1 MIRND
6 SVFKIGH
13 ISRTHG
19 VKGEVEILFTDDPF
33 DRGELDYL
41 VLEIDG
47 IMVPFFFSEYRYK
60 GGHSALFTFEDVDSE
75 EKARRFVG
83 LSVFYPKAEAARI
96 ATEAAEEGEE
106 MDLSSLR
113 ALTGYRVFAIDEEE
127 STEDEL
133 ATYDLGEIT
142 HVDDSSMNTLI
153 TVVDDEDPSTGS
165 GQATTERL
173 LPLHTDFIV
182 EIDPAE
188 RTLLLDIPLE
198 LLDLN

>member
-1 MIRND
+1 MIKND

-19 VKGEVEILFTDDPF
+19 VKGEVEVQFTDDPF

-41 VLEIDG
+41 VFEMDG

-60 GGHSALFTFEDVDSE
+60 GGHSALFTFEDIDSE
-75 EKARRFVG
+75 EKARRLVG
-83 LSVFYPKAEAARI
+83 TSVYYPKAEAARI
-96 ATEAAEEGEE
+96 ANEAAEDGEE
-106 MDLSSLR
+106 LELDSLR
-113 ALTGYRVFAIDEEE
+113 ALTGYRVYAIDAEE

-142 HVDDSSMNTLI
+142 YVDDSSMNTLI
-153 TVVDDEDPSTGS
+153 TIVDDEDE
-165 GQATTERL
+165 ERI

-182 EIDPAE
+182 EVNPAE
-188 RTLLLDIPLE
+188 RSLLLDIPLE
-198 LLDLN
+198 LLDLNA

>member
-1 MIRND
+1 MIRQEE
-6 SVFKIGH
+6 VFKIGH

-19 VKGEVEILFTDDPF
+19 VKGEVEIQFTDDPF

-41 VLEIDG
+41 VFEMDG

-75 EKARRFVG
+75 EKARRLVG
-83 LSVFYPKAEAARI
+83 ISVHYPKAEAARI
-96 ATEAAEEGEE
+96 ANAAAEDGEE

-153 TVVDDEDPSTGS
+153 TVVDDEEE
-165 GQATTERL
+165 ERL

-198 LLDLN
+198 LLDIN

>member
-19 VKGEVEILFTDDPF
+19 VKGEVEVQFTDDPF

-41 VLEIDG
+41 VLEMDG

-60 GGHSALFTFEDVDSE
+60 GGHSALFTFEDIDSE

-83 LSVFYPKAEAARI
+83 LSVFYPKAEAARV
-96 ATEAAEEGEE
+96 ATEAAEDGEE
-106 MDLSSLR
+106 FDLSSLR
-113 ALTGYRVFAIDEEE
+113 ALTGYRVFVIDEEE
-127 STEDEL
+127 STEEEL
-133 ATYDLGEIT
+133 ATYDLGEVT

-153 TVVDDEDPSTGS
+153 TVLDDEDE
-165 GQATTERL
+165 ERL

-198 LLDLN
+198 LLDLNV

>member
-1 MIRND
+1 MIRPEE
-6 SVFKIGH
+6 VFKIGH

-19 VKGEVEILFTDDPF
+19 VKGEVEIQFTDDPF

-41 VLEIDG
+41 VFEMDG

-60 GGHSALFTFEDVDSE
+60 GGHNALFTFEDIDSE
-75 EKARRFVG
+75 EKARRLVG
-83 LSVFYPKAEAARI
+83 ISVYYPKAEAARI
-96 ATEAAEEGEE
+96 AQEAAEEGEE

-127 STEDEL
+127 SSEDEL
-133 ATYDLGEIT
+133 ATYDLGEII

-153 TVVDDEDPSTGS
+153 TVVDDEDE
-165 GQATTERL
+165 ERL

-198 LLDLN
+198 LLEIN

>member
-1 MIRND
+1 MIRPEE
-6 SVFKIGH
+6 VFKIGH

-19 VKGEVEILFTDDPF
+19 VKGEVEIQFTDDPF

-41 VLEIDG
+41 VFEMDG

-60 GGHSALFTFEDVDSE
+60 GGHNALFTFEDIDSE
-75 EKARRFVG
+75 EKARRLVG
-83 LSVFYPKAEAARI
+83 ISVYYPKAEAARI
-96 ATEAAEEGEE
+96 AQEAAEEGEE

-127 STEDEL
+127 SSEDEL

-153 TVVDDEDPSTGS
+153 TVVDDEDE
-165 GQATTERL
+165 ERL

-198 LLDLN
+198 LLDIN

>member
-1 MIRND
+1 MIRPEE
-6 SVFKIGH
+6 VFKIGH

-19 VKGEVEILFTDDPF
+19 VKGEVEIQFTDDPF

-41 VLEIDG
+41 VFEMDG

-60 GGHSALFTFEDVDSE
+60 GGHNALFTFEDIDSE
-75 EKARRFVG
+75 EKARRLVG
-83 LSVFYPKAEAARI
+83 ISVYYPKAEAARI
-96 ATEAAEEGEE
+96 AQEAAEEGEE

-133 ATYDLGEIT
+133 ATYDLGEII

-153 TVVDDEDPSTGS
+153 TVVDDEDE
-165 GQATTERL
+165 ERL

-198 LLDLN
+198 LLDIN

>member
-19 VKGEVEILFTDDPF
+19 VKGEVEVQFTDDPF

-47 IMVPFFFSEYRYK
+47 IMVPFFYSEYRYK
-60 GGHSALFTFEDVDSE
+60 GGQSALFTFEDFDSE
-75 EKARRFVG
+75 EKARRLVG

-106 MDLSSLR
+106 LDLSSLR
-113 ALTGYRVFAIDEEE
+113 ALTGYRVFAIDEED
-127 STEDEL
+127 STDEEL

-142 HVDDSSMNTLI
+142 HVDESSMNTLI
-153 TVVDDEDPSTGS
+153 TVTDDEDE
-165 GQATTERL
+165 ERL

-182 EIDPAE
+182 EVDPVE
-188 RTLLLDIPLE
+188 RTILLDIPLE
-198 LLDLN
+198 LFDIN